1 MKEFRKNNEIDII
14 GLLKCVFK
22 EKRILFKFI
31 IVSFVIGVVVAL
43 NEPKTYQAEVVL
55 APEISSGGL
64 GLSANLSDMASS
76 FGIDLGSK
84 SSYDA
89 IYPEI
94 YPDVFASTDFIMSLF
109 KVPVRQIK
117 NSKVK
122 TYLEHLTQ
130 DGKIPFWAYPKI
142 WATRLFKNGTKNNIS
157 VKDPFVLSKDEYE
170 LCDMVRGSIGC
181 QVDKKTSVITVSITD
196 QDPLVAAIMADT
208 LQHRLQ
214 EYITSYKTQKARNDF
229 EYYKKLYTESK
240 TEYIKAQQLYASYVD
255 ANQDIVLESFKS
267 KQEELE
273 NEMQL
278 KYNIYTQ
285 MSAQLQTARAKIQEH
300 TPAFTIIERATMPY
314 KASST
319 PRSLVVLLFL
329 LLGFSADCLW
339 ILFLRRSVKKYFLF
353 KLNKDK
359 Q

>member
-1 MKEFRKNNEIDII
+1 
-14 GLLKCVFK
+14 
-22 EKRILFKFI
+22 
-31 IVSFVIGVVVAL
+31 
-43 NEPKTYQAEVVL
+43 L

-64 GLSANLSDMASS
+64 GLSGNLSDMASS
-76 FGIDLGSK
+76 FGLDLGSK

-109 KVPVRQIK
+109 HVSIRQKK
-117 NSKVK
+117 NPKTK
-122 TYLEHLTQ
+122 TYLEHLMR
-130 DGKIPFWAYPKI
+130 DGKIPFWDYPKI
-142 WATRLFKNGTKNNIS
+142 WITRLFKNTVDNDIP
-157 VKDPFVLSKDEYE
+157 VKDPFVLSKNEYE
-170 LCDMVRGSIGC
+170 LCNMVRGFINC
-181 QVDKKTSVITVSITD
+181 QVDKKTSVITVTIID
-196 QDPLVAAIMADT
+196 QDPLTAAIMADT

-229 EYYKKLYTESK
+229 EYYKKLYIESK
-240 TEYIKAQQLYASYVD
+240 AEYIKAQQLYASYVD
-255 ANQDIVLESFKS
+255 ANQDVVLESFKA

-285 MSAQLQTARAKIQEH
+285 MSSQLQAARAKIQER

-319 PRSLVVLLFL
+319 PRSLLLLLFL
-329 LLGFSADCLW
+329 LLGFFADCLW
-339 ILFLRRSVKKYFLF
+339 ILFF
-353 KLNKDK
+353 KRIGN
-359 Q
+359 